1 MGKRDVPQ
9 MNRIKVEKDGFFR
22 GLESYKSVEW
32 GGLECEL
39 RGKLERMECLM
50 VCFTDK
56 AAINW
61 TWG

>member
-1 MGKRDVPQ
+1 

-32 GGLECEL
+32 GGLECEF